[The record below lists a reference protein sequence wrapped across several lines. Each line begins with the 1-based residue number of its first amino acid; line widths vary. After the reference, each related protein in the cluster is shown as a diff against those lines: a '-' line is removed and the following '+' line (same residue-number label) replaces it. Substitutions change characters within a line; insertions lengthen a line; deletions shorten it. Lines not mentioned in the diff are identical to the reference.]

1 MNEHA
6 FRLMFVTLFPRAQN
20 GILDAIYEIAIPRLD
35 LENDLRLAFFVAQTA
50 HESMGYQTLRELGR
64 DSYFERYE
72 GRNDLGNTHPGD
84 GPRFRGRGILQ
95 ITGRSNYERLA
106 REEMIQEIM
115 VDPTLLENPNL
126 ATISCCWYWEKF
138 DLNRFAD
145 RCILNRFADH
155 RIDAN
160 KLKDE
165 QFKSLTKAINGG
177 YNGLEKRRVM
187 LSRVEDAIGSFG
199 VFE

>member
-1 MNEHA
+1 MNEIA
-6 FRLMFVTLFPRAQN
+6 FRKMFVTLFPRARH
-20 GILDAIYEIAIPRLD
+20 GVLDAICDIAVPRLKLLD
-35 LENDLRLAFFVAQTA
+35 EFRLSFFLAQTA
-50 HESMGYQTLRELGR
+50 HESLGYSALREFGSE
-64 DSYFERYE
+64 SYFGRYE